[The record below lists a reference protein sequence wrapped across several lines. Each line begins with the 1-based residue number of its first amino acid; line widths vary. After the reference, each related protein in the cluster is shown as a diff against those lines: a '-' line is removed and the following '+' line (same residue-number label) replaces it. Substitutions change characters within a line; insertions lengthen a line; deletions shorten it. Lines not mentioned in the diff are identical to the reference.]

1 MTEWALPVAV
11 LLASLTATYFFCLRP
26 MRRGNCAISPR
37 SSTAGASGVPSA
49 DAAELAQLRQQVAAL
64 KQQKHNTPSPR

>member
-11 LLASLTATYFFCLRP
+11 LIASLTATYFFCLRP

-37 SSTAGASGVPSA
+37 ASNPGVSTVSPAQT
-49 DAAELAQLRQQVAAL
+49 AELAQLREQVAAL
-64 KQQKHNTPSPR
+64 KQQNAPSRH